1 MVRRLTTH
9 LLETLDVDAIESVRI
24 RDVFQE
30 YKTCQ
35 IIFTR
40 RQWAA
45 LIKVFSEG
53 CSTKEAAAQLGI
65 GASAVSALLARARER
80 LEEEK
85 REHTRWIIREK
96 MKYLK
101 EEFE

>member
-9 LLETLDVDAIESVRI
+9 LLETLDIGAIESLRI

-30 YKTCQ
+30 YKDCRR
-35 IIFTR
+35 IFTR
-40 RQWAA
+40 RQWAV
-45 LIKVFSEG
+45 LTKVFNEG
-53 CSTKEAAAQLGI
+53 CSTKEAAVQLGI

-85 REHTRWIIREK
+85 REHDKWIIREK